1 MTPRA
6 SLLATFGISFA
17 LSVLALGC
25 GGGGRANL
33 TPGPMPDGE
42 TFTGV
47 WHSPQ
52 YGTMQMVQTG
62 SAVVGTY
69 ERDER
74 RGRIQGTVTGD
85 LMRFEWSETR
95 EMVAGRRTTTRG
107 RGYFRFT
114 VGGDGDAYV
123 VGEWGHDDNE
133 TGGGPWRAAR
143 DRRRRPSIDS
153 SGAASSGSDAAEERA
168 GSGDEFPDSGGSRS
182 GSGSRDSGSSGGIP
196 GLDGL

>member
-1 MTPRA
+1 MNVRA
-6 SLLATFGISFA
+6 SLLATFLLA
-17 LSVLALGC
+17 AVLTSLAGC
-25 GGGGRANL
+25 GAAGRANVS
-33 TPGPMPDGE
+33 PGPMPDGE

-52 YGTMQMVQTG
+52 YGTMQFVQTG

-74 RGRIQGTVTGD
+74 RGRIQGTATGD
-85 LMRFEWSETR
+85 LLRFEWSETR
-95 EMVAGRRTTTRG
+95 EMVAGRPITTRG
-107 RGYFRFT
+107 RGYFRFQI
-114 VGGDGDAYV
+114 GGDGDAYV

-143 DRRRRPSIDS
+143 DRRRRPTIDS
-153 SGAASSGSDAAEERA
+153 SGSTAGATTDPAEERA
-168 GSGDEFPDSGGSRS
+168 EGTGDAFPDSGGSS
-182 GSGSRDSGSSGGIP
+182 SSSGGDDDDGME